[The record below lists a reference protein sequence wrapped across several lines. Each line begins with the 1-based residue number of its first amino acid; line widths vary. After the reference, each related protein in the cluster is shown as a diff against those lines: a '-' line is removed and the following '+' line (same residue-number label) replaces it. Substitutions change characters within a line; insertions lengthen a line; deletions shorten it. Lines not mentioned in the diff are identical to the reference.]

1 MESARKWIFRV
12 YTVMATEQTE
22 QERRRNNSKRIA
34 LVIGALAILWYVVS
48 MFVVLK

>member
-1 MESARKWIFRV
+1 M
-12 YTVMATEQTE
+12 TTEQSE
-22 QERRRNNSKRIA
+22 QERRRNSKRIA